1 MKALREAH
9 GGRIVLGGPDN
20 LVDALPAYFPPT
32 VVVDPRP
39 DSMLMTEEIF
49 GPILPI
55 ISVESVDAAVAF
67 ITKRPKPLALYIFS
81 DADTAEN
88 VLSRTSSGT
97 AVVNDVLLQKGCVNL
112 PFGGIGASGM
122 GKLHG
127 HYAFNELS
135 NIRSVLYRS
144 TRVPSLFTN
153 FHPIPNII
161 GRVAELYVKY
171 FRPEW
176 WWKWASA
183 ILMFIWVRM
192 RLKRLSK

>member
-1 MKALREAH
+1 
-9 GGRIVLGGPDN
+9 
-20 LVDALPAYFPPT
+20 
-32 VVVDPRP
+32 
-39 DSMLMTEEIF
+39 MLMTEEIF

-67 ITKRPKPLALYIFS
+67 ISKRPKPLALYIFS
-81 DADTAEN
+81 DADTAES

-135 NIRSVLYRS
+135 NIRSVLHRS
-144 TRVPSLFTN
+144 ARVPSLFTN

-183 ILMFIWVRM
+183 ILMFLWVRM